1 VDDKAPGAREYRVEE
16 LARAAGI
23 PVRTLRFYR
32 ERRLL
37 PPPRRDGRIAWY
49 SEDHLARLRTIA
61 ALLDRGHT
69 LGGIADLIAAWE
81 KGRTLD
87 GVAELLGLE
96 SALTTPWSDETPV
109 RLTPQ
114 ELADYFGADVSP
126 ENLTSALEIGYIAVD
141 GENVIHISRRLLD
154 ASAALV
160 REGVPLSAVLDAGRQ
175 VRAHVDAIADLFTQ
189 VVKAHVLGP
198 GAASGVP
205 TESGASDALGPASAP
220 AASAEEG
227 ADATAAP
234 TGGAGAAPDIAGISQ
249 SLQRLRPLAKNIVEA
264 EMSLAMDRRVRA
276 EIDAWMREGAPPGA
290 AAGRGGAPTD
300 SEGDGLERGSA
311 QGSGD
316 A

>member
-1 VDDKAPGAREYRVEE
+1 VDDNGTPAREYRVEE

-81 KGRTLD
+81 NGRTLD

-96 SALTTPWSDETPV
+96 GALSAPWSDETPV

-114 ELADYFGADVSP
+114 ELADCFGGEVSA
-126 ENLTSALEIGYIAVD
+126 ENLTAALEIGYIAVD
-141 GENVIHISRRLLD
+141 GENVVHVSRRLLD

-160 REGVPLSAVLDAGRQ
+160 REGVPLSAVLTAGRA
-175 VRAHVDAIADLFTQ
+175 VRDHVDAMAGLFTQ
-189 VVKAHVLGP
+189 VIKRK
-198 GAASGVP
+198 
-205 TESGASDALGPASAP
+205 PAVSC
-220 AASAEEG
+220 
-227 ADATAAP
+227 
-234 TGGAGAAPDIAGISQ
+234 
-249 SLQRLRPLAKNIVEA
+249 
-264 EMSLAMDRRVRA
+264 
-276 EIDAWMREGAPPGA
+276 
-290 AAGRGGAPTD
+290 
-300 SEGDGLERGSA
+300 
-311 QGSGD
+311 
-316 A
+316 